1 MQIKSMLDLAAALA
15 IRAGE
20 AILAVRNAGFEI
32 IVKAD
37 RSPVTA
43 ADRAAETII
52 VAGLRAAY
60 PDIPVIAEEESAEH
74 GAGAA
79 AALFWLV
86 DPLDGTR
93 EFTAGTDD
101 FTVNIGLVQR
111 GRPILGVV
119 SAPAL
124 GEIFTGIVGEGAWK
138 RTASG
143 ETSIRVRSPP
153 LEGLTVMASR
163 HHASTAALNEF
174 LAGRRV
180 ATMCHI
186 GSSLKFCRVA
196 EGQVDLYPRLGR
208 TMEWDT
214 AAAQA
219 VAEAA
224 GGRVTCL
231 DGSPLLYG
239 KPGFENPFFVC
250 TGG

>member
-1 MQIKSMLDLAAALA
+1 MQTKSMLALAAALA

-20 AILAVRNAGFEI
+20 AILAVRDAGFEV

-43 ADRAAETII
+43 ADRAAEAII

-79 AALFWLV
+79 AELFWLV

-124 GEIFTGIVGEGAWK
+124 GEMFTGIVGEGAWK

-143 ETSIRVRSPP
+143 ETFIRVRSIAQQAIRRPP
-153 LEGLTVMASR
+153 DRRAFPADDTVPILHQRPGLC
-163 HHASTAALNEF
+163 AADTLVQSPHRTTF
-174 LAGRRV
+174 LP
-180 ATMCHI
+180 
-186 GSSLKFCRVA
+186 
-196 EGQVDLYPRLGR
+196 Q
-208 TMEWDT
+208 
-214 AAAQA
+214 
-219 VAEAA
+219 
-224 GGRVTCL
+224 
-231 DGSPLLYG
+231 
-239 KPGFENPFFVC
+239 
-250 TGG
+250 